1 MIDQMTPI
9 NSLYLLTKKMIN
21 KDYLY
26 TDVYDSIDQIILKEN
41 STYIYT
47 HDAEDRSHLA
57 DKIEECGKFDVN
69 YVGINY
75 SKEDDVFVI
84 VGQEPSPYS
93 LWEEPDIQSF
103 FQKNTNTTVYLDVS
117 GMNNRVSSAFI
128 NYFMTH
134 KDKELYVIYVEP
146 ERYTLD
152 AFKKYGPHHDL
163 SESIDGIDALPGLA
177 TIIPDDA
184 DEDIRFIPIL
194 GFEGGRFTYLL
205 DQLATVNMEITPIV
219 GVPGYRIEYPFE
231 ALWGNRRALKD
242 TGAWMNI
249 KYAAANSI
257 VDIFLQLDNIVKHSE
272 GYKFRIA
279 PIGTK
284 PHAIGAIIFAF
295 LHTDNVDLIYD
306 NPKREVDRTRGI
318 GKILICNVTK
328 LISDN
333 QG

>member
-1 MIDQMTPI
+1 MTQI

-26 TDVYDSIDQIILKEN
+26 TDVYDSIDQILLKEN

-57 DKIEECGKFDVN
+57 DKIEECRKFDVN

-103 FQKNTNTTVYLDVS
+103 FQKNTNATVYLDVS

-146 ERYTLD
+146 ERYTLE
-152 AFKKYGPHHDL
+152 AFKKYGPHNDL

-295 LHTDNVDLIYD
+295 LHPDNVELIYD
-306 NPKREVDRTRGI
+306 NPKREVDRTKGI